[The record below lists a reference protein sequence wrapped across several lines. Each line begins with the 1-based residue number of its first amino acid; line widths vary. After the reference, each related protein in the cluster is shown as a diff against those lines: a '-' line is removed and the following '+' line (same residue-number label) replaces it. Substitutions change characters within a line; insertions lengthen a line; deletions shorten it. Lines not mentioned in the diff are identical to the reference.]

1 MTTDEYQ
8 VSGTTVMTVSRQM
21 EAMEADRPQAY
32 YEAVLEA

>member
-8 VSGTTVMTVSRQM
+8 VSGTPISNQL
-21 EAMEADRPQAY
+21 EAMETDPPQAY